1 MLSGWLSYV
10 ATYGNKP
17 HQNKSNTYTL
27 KHLTKYLPIEIC
39 EESVIVQ
46 CVFAIAGTII

>member
-27 KHLTKYLPIEIC
+27 KHLAKYLPIEIC